1 MDFYH
6 ANFTAG
12 GTLTIIGDG
21 SDAGPKASFDIN
33 ILADN
38 IDEWNEKIQ
47 IDLGTPSNADASESP
62 QHIVTI
68 TDASDAPT
76 INFST
81 TSIDDGTAETTQA
94 NNDYT
99 LDIDLSIQSGKNLKF
114 SYSTLTNPGTA
125 TPGQDFEA
133 LIGEFVIT
141 AGNTTPP
148 SDIILIFF

>member
-1 MDFYH
+1 MS
-6 ANFTAG
+6 G
-12 GTLTIIGDG
+12 
-21 SDAGPKASFDIN
+21 
-33 ILADN
+33 
-38 IDEWNEKIQ
+38 IDEN
-47 IDLGTPSNADASESP
+47 SNRSRNAASKLMLYIVLMLVQETFW
-62 QHIVTI
+62 HIVTI

-141 AGNTTPP
+141 AGNTVTVPFTFG
-148 SDIILIFF
+148 SS